1 MNDWI
6 SNNKEN
12 KDNKALQFAGTNDDR
27 WTITK
32 ATSEEELY
40 SEIWDDI
47 YHLYILVQD
56 SNDSITEDTD
66 ATKEQIVRSTMFI
79 TTKYSLFN
87 ANQFKRFAVTVNGML
102 KQLNI
107 NAEGEMFLELFHPEY
122 VGKKSCKS
130 SYRRSPFPTLQIC
143 YRRTQEQQH

>member
-27 WTITK
+27 WTVAK

-102 KQLNI
+102 K
-107 NAEGEMFLELFHPEY
+107 
-122 VGKKSCKS
+122 
-130 SYRRSPFPTLQIC
+130 
-143 YRRTQEQQH
+143 